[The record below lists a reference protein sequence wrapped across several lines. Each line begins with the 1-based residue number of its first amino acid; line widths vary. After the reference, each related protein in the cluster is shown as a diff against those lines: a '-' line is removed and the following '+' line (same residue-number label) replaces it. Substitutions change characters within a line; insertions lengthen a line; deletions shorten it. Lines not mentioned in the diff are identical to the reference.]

1 MSAEDREPDR
11 PETTAGLP
19 AGGALEDEDG
29 PIQPR
34 RSPLSWLSLAL
45 RALAVGVVIGLVG
58 LLVQRTL
65 AQGEGPHLLAAINA
79 DKKPLAPD
87 FHLDVLWPRSETWPA
102 ALRGAIADGK
112 VSARE
117 LRGHPIVLNFWASW
131 CVPCKAEAPRLV
143 ASARAHR
150 GEVAFLG
157 IDVQDFK
164 SDARK
169 FLTRYDTNYVS
180 VRDGGQSTY
189 EDYGLTGIPETYY
202 LDARGRVVAHA
213 LGEVSRQ
220 ELEAGIA
227 RAINGAS

>member
-1 MSAEDREPDR
+1 MSAVEREPDR
-11 PETTAGLP
+11 SQTPPDLSASSS
-19 AGGALEDEDG
+19 GGERG
-29 PIQPR
+29 PSRPK
-34 RSPLSWLSLAL
+34 RSPPSWLSLAL
-45 RALAVGVVIGLVG
+45 RTLAVGVVVGLVG

-65 AQGEGPHLLAAINA
+65 VKREGPHLLAAIKA

-87 FHLDVLWPRSETWPA
+87 FDLDVLWPRAETWPV
-102 ALRGAIADGK
+102 ALRAAIADGR

-117 LRGHPIVLNFWASW
+117 LRGHPVVLNFWASW

-143 ASARAHR
+143 ASARAHS

-164 SDARK
+164 SDART

-180 VRDGGQSTY
+180 VRYGGQSTY
-189 EDYGLTGIPETYY
+189 ENYGLTGIPETYY
-202 LDARGRVVAHA
+202 LDPRGRVVAHA

-227 RAINGAS
+227 QAIEGSS